1 MKDLLFVK
9 KLHLPVFSSA
19 KPNSKSDE
27 EWEFEHLQVCG
38 FIRQYV
44 EDNIYNHIANEKHA
58 KTLWEKLESLY
69 ASKSGNNKLFL
80 LNSFI
85 SLKYK
90 EGTSISDHLS
100 EFQGLLDQMSGMGI
114 KFEDE
119 LLGLFLLLS
128 LPESWETFRVSI
140 TSSAPKGVVSLETAK
155 GGILN
160 EEMRR
165 KAQGTSSQSEV
176 LVTEN
181 RGRSQKKEPK
191 GGRENSRSKSKGRYK
206 NMECNYCHKSGHIQ
220 KYCYQW
226 RKDNKGKKGKQK
238 QRDREDHDDDR
249 VTTAINDDLVI
260 LRDHESIN
268 LVSDESM
275 WIVDSGA
282 TLHVTPRKE
291 FFTSYTSGD
300 FGGLKMGNDGVAKVI
315 GVGDICLQTNMG
327 MQLLLRDVKHAPDVR
342 FNLISVH
349 MLDDCGYDN
358 HFGSGK
364 WKLSKGNLVVA
375 RGEKTSKLYWTKAL
389 VARDSVNVIDMKA
402 SLWHRRLSHISEK
415 GLNVLAKKD
424 VLPGLKNA
432 DLEKCSHCMT
442 DQTIED
448 IDKVEKTTPEKDV
461 SLSNIDPVRLPVHN
475 LDTIGGDVQNGEP
488 HDYVDDQQLGE
499 EVYIPADNDEE
510 NDMSQDENLG
520 EAPESSQV
528 QLRRSN
534 RQRQPSTR
542 NNRAMFRAVLNYTY
556 SINLVD

>member
-1 MKDLLFVK
+1 MESNTNMKMVLLNGSNYHLWKGKMKDLLFVK

-19 KPNSKSDE
+19 KPNSKSGE

-44 EDNIYNHIANEKHA
+44 EDNIYNHIANETHA

-238 QRDREDHDDDR
+238 QRDHEDHDDDR

-260 LRDHESIN
+260 LRDYESIN

-349 MLDDCGYDN
+349 MLYDCGYDN

-364 WKLSKGNLVVA
+364 
-375 RGEKTSKLYWTKAL
+375 
-389 VARDSVNVIDMKA
+389 DSVNVIDMKA

-542 NNRAMFRAVLNYTY
+542 YNSDEYVT
-556 SINLVD
+556 